1 MNKILYSLII
11 SVFIFAFVGCETNGE
26 EIGTGFVRCTVSF
39 VQDNMQSR
47 YEIYFNGEKSMN
59 HLTYGE
65 RNSSVKLEVYK
76 TGEKQPDLSQ
86 EIMLDGSGSKNI
98 ELIKLVGR
106 NIAISSSV
114 SLEYTTF
121 TPIISYSD
129 PATADDLY
137 TVTFN
142 NEELANKEKNYIAEE
157 DLNGTLRIVRN
168 ADGKILYEQDMTITE
183 GQFSLMQLSDSE
195 LLEISDGEEPDPV
208 SRQYTKIRFF
218 YTADA
223 FPGHDKLQLVVYLMD
238 LDAMQFTDPIATIDL
253 EAGKISEYIQIDHDT
268 FGQGVVNGVYDLIDE
283 DGNMIVDNM
292 QHLDTYINIA
302 TSDNKFMT
310 FRFLDP
316 SHQGGDNVQCSP
328 ILSTPWE

>member
-26 EIGTGFVRCTVSF
+26 EIGTGFVKCTVSF
-39 VQDNMQSR
+39 VQGYMPSR

-65 RNSSVKLEVYK
+65 RNSTVKLEVYK

-86 EIMLDGSGSKNI
+86 EIMLDGNGSKNI

-106 NIAISSSV
+106 NIAISSS
-114 SLEYTTF
+114 LEYTTF
-121 TPIISYSD
+121 TPIINYSD

-142 NEELANKEKNYIAEE
+142 NEELANKVENYIAEE

-168 ADGKILYEQDMTITE
+168 ADGEILYEQDMTIMPE
-183 GQFSLMQLSDSE
+183 GQFSLMQFSDSE
-195 LLEISDGEEPDPV
+195 FLEISDGEEPDPV

-238 LDAMQFTDPIATIDL
+238 LNWEQFTDPIATIDL

-283 DGNMIVDNM
+283 DGNMIVDNT
-292 QHLDTYINIA
+292 QHLDTSIPII
-302 TSDNKFMT
+302 SGNKFMT
-310 FRFLDP
+310 FRFMDP
-316 SHQGGDNVQCSP
+316 SHQGGNYVLCSS